1 MHHAFEVVVVVG
13 LFFDSKQCCRGRSAA
28 GGDTTT
34 STLVVHYDC
43 TLSAFE
49 GDDADMAKMVAR
61 EVGCSRG
68 QAFLASAAE
77 ASGCSRPGP
86 PLHTC
91 SGPQRLAKPSAGR
104 VAAVRV

>member
-1 MHHAFEVVVVVG
+1 MHLAPLDDPRVSQELG
-13 LFFDSKQCCRGRSAA
+13 P
-28 GGDTTT
+28 
-34 STLVVHYDC
+34 
-43 TLSAFE
+43 LSVE
-49 GDDADMAKMVAR
+49 DARAKMVAR

>member
-1 MHHAFEVVVVVG
+1 MHLAPLDDPRVSQELG
-13 LFFDSKQCCRGRSAA
+13 P
-28 GGDTTT
+28 
-34 STLVVHYDC
+34 
-43 TLSAFE
+43 LSVE
-49 GDDADMAKMVAR
+49 DDADMAKMVAR

>member
-1 MHHAFEVVVVVG
+1 MIREG
-13 LFFDSKQCCRGRSAA
+13 EEGGEGGR
-28 GGDTTT
+28 
-34 STLVVHYDC
+34 L
-43 TLSAFE
+43 
-49 GDDADMAKMVAR
+49 R
-61 EVGCSRG
+61 RG